1 MTIHKVNQGETVQSI
16 SELYNVSEN
25 SIIENNGLKS
35 GETLI
40 PGQELVILTPET
52 VYTVQPGDTVYS
64 IAENFD
70 ISVKK
75 LLANNPSLMGN
86 PLIYPGQQLII
97 SYTEENPRNII
108 INGYAYPFIEE
119 SVLRKTL
126 PYLDYLT
133 VFTYGFTDTG
143 ELIPADD
150 EKIISIAK
158 SYGVQ
163 PILLISTLE
172 ESGNFNNQLS
182 SRLFENEDAQDN
194 LIENLISTVSEK
206 GYTGVDVDFEYIPKE
221 DADNYVSFLTKLK
234 NALQANGY
242 KLIVSLAPKTSS
254 AQQGLLYEG
263 HDYAAIG
270 NIADYVLLMTYEWGY
285 KFGPPGAVAPI
296 NNVERVIEYAVTEIP
311 SQKILLGIPNYG
323 YDWPLPFVSGQT
335 EAEGFSNSA
344 ALERAREVGA
354 NIEYDSQS
362 QSPYYY
368 YTSEGVEHVVWFEN
382 AESILQKLNLVD
394 KYNLA
399 GISIWTIM
407 KFYSPLY
414 SVINSF

>member
-35 GETLI
+35 GEALI

-86 PLIYPGQQLII
+86 PLIYPGQSLII
-97 SYTEENPRNII
+97 SYTEQNPRNITV
-108 INGYAYPFIEE
+108 NGYAYPFIEE

-194 LIENLISTVSEK
+194 LIKNLISTVSEK
-206 GYTGVDVDFEYIPKE
+206 GYAGVDVDFEYIPKE
-221 DADNYVSFLTKLK
+221 DADNYVAFLTKLK

-242 KLIVSLAPKTSS
+242 KLIVSLAPKTS
-254 AQQGLLYEG
+254 ADQPGLLYEG